1 MQRATLAGLGFE
13 AGHLYIDTGFT
24 GKTVTRDGLT
34 SVPTALRAGDE
45 LVVPGMGRL
54 ARHAREVLRVVEA
67 LTKAGATL
75 ICGGSVYEPGSPAS
89 RLLRTVL
96 AEVAE
101 AEACWISIRVQEAVA
116 GTNFRVTSTAPAHAD
131 RRGRQAHRRTGPSVR
146 YRPASDLPGD
156 RSAPG
161 PRGAGRIR
169 RRGRRVSSLGP
180 CPAGK
185 RTVPSGRVLGSARR
199 VPVGGGRQ
207 NRGMAQLPTLG
218 SWLSTLDEGQL
229 TDVIDG
235 SPLAQAGSRLR
246 SVDELAQRLSHPASV
261 ASTLCEVP
269 LPVLEIVEAASALG
283 EAASVTALADL
294 LDTAG
299 SEPDVHAQRVVHWL
313 VSAQRA
319 ALLWV
324 DGERLRINPG
334 VDAMV
339 TEPLTIGRPAR
350 MLLAA
355 QNSDD
360 LARILKARHITTP
373 ARKAERL
380 VAALAAF
387 SDPSALRRVAARA
400 PEQVLQTLTDHVSRR
415 LSRVRCQT
423 RSLLLGGDV
432 DPVDDGIA
440 YYVDGML
447 DHDAYQRERDRGE
460 WVKAAGLA
468 TGFGGWSYHYEA
480 DMPSEVFLALAPPSF
495 RAPFHADPP
504 SITLAPIAREQVQA
518 GSAAALAHVVAAAMT
533 IFEEVARGGLQ
544 ALKRGGVG
552 TRELARL
559 AKHVREDI
567 PTVRLA
573 LELGLSLELFG
584 LRDDGRIGVSP
595 QFDPWRRRPPHQQA
609 FDLVSQWLL
618 LEYVPTAEQDESG
631 TALPAV
637 GRDDL
642 RTGVPNGL
650 LLIATIASAT
660 QPGDTPGAGA
670 AAVEDTA
677 ARDGVTSDEEV
688 LDFLV
693 WNHPT
698 VRAVESAF
706 AHTWTEARLL
716 GVVVD
721 GVVAPFAEE
730 IVAGN
735 EAAALAILEQAL
747 PAHSAGAMFGSDL
760 TVVVPGNPAPDVVDV
775 LTIVADREGHGAA
788 NIWRVSEASVRSA
801 LDTGYAAAD
810 LVDALRGIGGGAVPQ
825 TWEYLIADT
834 ARKHGR
840 LRVTGA
846 AAVITCQDEA
856 LLAEAVASRALRT
869 LGLSLAAP
877 TVAISRVA
885 PVETLR
891 RLREAGFL
899 PVEVDADGAP
909 VVALRS
915 VPRAAETSDAADV
928 PQQEEAVPQQE
939 APPAQ
944 APVQDEGDVIPL
956 FADDVIA
963 SPRRGDTAESARELA
978 ARLLSGNPDSNPR
991 PGEVNDIADV
1001 ERHIAHFNRRLSPAE
1016 VHELADAETR
1026 VRSVIIRYRSQS
1038 GRESVR
1044 MVSQLNLVG
1053 DNLFAFCHLRDE
1065 ERVFRLDRIIEVAPT
1080 Y

>member
-1 MQRATLAGLGFE
+1 MT
-13 AGHLYIDTGFT
+13 
-24 GKTVTRDGLT
+24 
-34 SVPTALRAGDE
+34 
-45 LVVPGMGRL
+45 
-54 ARHAREVLRVVEA
+54 
-67 LTKAGATL
+67 
-75 ICGGSVYEPGSPAS
+75 
-89 RLLRTVL
+89 
-96 AEVAE
+96 
-101 AEACWISIRVQEAVA
+101 
-116 GTNFRVTSTAPAHAD
+116 
-131 RRGRQAHRRTGPSVR
+131 
-146 YRPASDLPGD
+146 
-156 RSAPG
+156 
-161 PRGAGRIR
+161 
-169 RRGRRVSSLGP
+169 
-180 CPAGK
+180 
-185 RTVPSGRVLGSARR
+185 
-199 VPVGGGRQ
+199 
-207 NRGMAQLPTLG
+207 QLPTLG

-229 TDVIDG
+229 TDVIDA
-235 SPLAQAGSRLR
+235 SPLALAGSRLR

-283 EAASVTALADL
+283 EAASATALADL

-299 SEPDVHAQRVVHWL
+299 SEPGVHAGRVAHWL
-313 VSAQRA
+313 GVAQRA
-319 ALLWV
+319 ALLWI

-380 VAALAAF
+380 EAALAAF

-400 PEQVLQTLTDHVSRR
+400 PEQVLQTLADHVSRR
-415 LSRVRCQT
+415 LSRVRCQA

-432 DPVDDGIA
+432 DPVDGDGIA

-447 DHDAYQRERDRGE
+447 DRDAYQRERDRGE
-460 WVKAAGLA
+460 WAKAAGLA
-468 TGFGGWSYHYEA
+468 AGFGGWSYHYEA
-480 DMPSEVFLALAPPSF
+480 EMPSEVFLALAPPSF

-504 SITLAPIAREQVQA
+504 PITLAPVAREQVRA
-518 GSAAALAHVVAAAMT
+518 GSAAALAHFVAAAMT

-544 ALKRGGVG
+544 ALKRGGIG

-573 LELGLSLELFG
+573 LELGLGLELFG
-584 LRDDGRIGVSP
+584 LRDDGRIGVSSR
-595 QFDPWRRRPPHQQA
+595 FDPWRRRPPHRQA
-609 FDLVSQWLL
+609 FDLVSKWLL
-618 LEYVPTAEQDESG
+618 LEYAPTAEQDESG
-631 TALPAV
+631 AALPAL

-650 LLIATIASAT
+650 LLITTIASAT
-660 QPGDTPGAGA
+660 QPGGTPGVD
-670 AAVEDTA
+670 AAV
-677 ARDGVTSDEEV
+677 DGVTSGEEI

-698 VRAVESAF
+698 VRAAESAF
-706 AHTWTEARLL
+706 VHTWTETRLL
-716 GVVVD
+716 GVVAD
-721 GVVAPFAEE
+721 GAVAPFAQA
-730 IVAGN
+730 IVADDS
-735 EAAALAILEQAL
+735 AAALTILERAL

-760 TVVVPGNPAPDVVDV
+760 TVVVPGNPAPDVADV

-788 NIWRVSEASVRSA
+788 NIWRASAASVRSA
-801 LDTGYAAAD
+801 LDSGYVAAD
-810 LVDALRGIGGGAVPQ
+810 LVDALRGLGGGALPQ
-825 TWEYLIADT
+825 AWEYLIADT

-840 LRVTGA
+840 MRVAGA

-909 VVALRS
+909 VVTLRS
-915 VPRAAETSDAADV
+915 VPRAVPTSDAADEPQREEPV
-928 PQQEEAVPQQE
+928 PQREEPAPQQQVS
-939 APPAQ
+939 PAQ
-944 APVQDEGDVIPL
+944 IPVQDEDGVIPL

-963 SPRRGDTAESARELA
+963 APWRGDAAESARDLA
-978 ARLLSGNPDSNPR
+978 SRLLSGNPDSNPR

-1001 ERHIAHFNRRLSPAE
+1001 ERRIAHANRRLSPAE

-1026 VRSVIIRYRSQS
+1026 VRPVVIRYRSQS